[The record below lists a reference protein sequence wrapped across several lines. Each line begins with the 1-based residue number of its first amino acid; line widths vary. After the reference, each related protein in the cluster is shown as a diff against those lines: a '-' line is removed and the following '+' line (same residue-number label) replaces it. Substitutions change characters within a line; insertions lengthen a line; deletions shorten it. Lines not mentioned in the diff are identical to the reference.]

1 MSRRIFGLEYPQLLL
16 VGFALCVV
24 GALIVAVGT
33 SSASFGVYNAGWD
46 GASQLREEAS
56 AVGTDSEIVRNTTR
70 YRTVPAEG
78 TIAVVL
84 SPDQLY
90 GPGSTADLGRFVENG
105 GTVLVADE
113 RGAGTNGLLAD
124 LGVSARLDGRPLR
137 DERHNY
143 RSPALVTARN
153 VTDHPLTRNV
163 EQLTLNYGTAIDTE
177 RAGGAD
183 STRPTILVNTSSFAY
198 LDTDEDGEIDDSE
211 RLGQYPVAT
220 TEPVGEGRVVVVS
233 DPSVFI
239 NAMLDRPDNRAFLR
253 TSLSAHDRLLIDY
266 SHTARL
272 PPLVLAVLAI
282 QESSTLQLLFGAGA
296 LGTVG
301 LWGYRPAWLR
311 QSIVG
316 LRGLLDRDGRNVT
329 PETGIEGTEIAA
341 LLADRHPDWEDD
353 RVRRVTRGVMMH
365 RHSDENND

>member
-1 MSRRIFGLEYPQLLL
+1 MFGLEYPQLLL
-16 VGFALCVV
+16 VGFALCVA
-24 GALIVAVGT
+24 GALVVAVGT

-70 YRTVPAEG
+70 YKTVPANG

-90 GPGSTADLGRFVENG
+90 GPGSTADLRRFVENG
-105 GTVLVADE
+105 GTLLVADE
-113 RGAGTNGLLAD
+113 RGAGVNGLLSG
-124 LGVSARLDGRPLR
+124 LGVSARLDGRSLR

-153 VTDHPLTRNV
+153 VTNHPLTRDV
-163 EQLTLNYGTAIDTE
+163 EQLTLNYGTAIDIE
-177 RAGGAD
+177 RSGGAD

-198 LDTDEDGEIDDSE
+198 LDTDSNGEIDDSE

-233 DPSVFI
+233 DPSIFI

-253 TSLSAHDRLLIDY
+253 TVVGAHDRLLIDY

-272 PPLVLAVLAI
+272 PPLVLAILAMR
-282 QESSTLQLLFGAGA
+282 ESSALQLLFGAGA
-296 LGTVG
+296 LGIVG
-301 LWGYRPAWLR
+301 LWGYRPVWLR
-311 QSIVG
+311 QPIVG
-316 LRGLLDRDGRNVT
+316 LRDLFDRNGKSSA
-329 PETGIEGTEIAA
+329 PETGIDGNEIAA

-353 RVRRVTRGVMMH
+353 RVRRVTRGIMMH
-365 RHSDENND
+365 RHDDGNNG